1 MSRSVPFNITRY
13 AISILLPLCLLGYPL
28 IALATA
34 FLLLLINNVLDDVS
48 FYYASNEMNGRTMM
62 PNGSPVNGIVTK
74 IEYGVPLFS
83 HIKKTDVLTK
93 DDYLELRQLQ
103 SDCDSRHC
111 AWNHITIFL
120 DKFNHHVVI
129 NPSRVKSMK
138 RLFADG
144 RLEEM
149 VFNGKLIPNESG
161 EYVGNQAVIIEYED
175 MYAVLTLDKF
185 VSRYL
190 INSHEPYQVG
200 INILRGSQCDLY
212 SRYDINTALLKVG
225 NVIQIGES
233 VFKYALHE
241 KVGVIRIGSAVS
253 RCIEHIGGMK
263 HILLSNIRKSFVTF
277 RNAPLTLSIVV
288 SILLSYTIHPLVYI
302 AFASFYLFVFDRFYR
317 HLMYAIM
324 NAVGFKFYMQKS
336 YSIIHKMSILWR
348 MKN

>member
-1 MSRSVPFNITRY
+1 MNRSVLLNIARY
-13 AISILLPLCLLGYPL
+13 VISIVVPLCLIGYPL
-28 IALATA
+28 VALATA

-48 FYYASNEMNGRTMM
+48 FYYASNEVNDRTMM

-74 IEYGVPLFS
+74 IEYGVLLFS

-93 DDYLELRQLQ
+93 EDCLELRQLQ
-103 SDCDSRHC
+103 SYCDSEHR
-111 AWNHITIFL
+111 AWNHVTIFL
-120 DKFNHHVVI
+120 DKFNHHVVV

-149 VFNGKLIPNESG
+149 VFNGKLIPNESD
-161 EYVGNQAVIIEYED
+161 EYVGNQAVIVEYEN

-190 INSHEPYQVG
+190 ENSDEPCQVG

-212 SRYDINTALLKVG
+212 SRYDVNTASLKVG

-233 VFKYALHE
+233 VFKYAYSSE
-241 KVGVIRIGSAVS
+241 VGAICVGSAVS
-253 RCIEHIGGMK
+253 SCVEHIGGVK
-263 HILLSNIRKSFVTF
+263 HILLSNIRKTF
-277 RNAPLTLSIVV
+277 ATFEDVPLTLTIVV
-288 SILLSYTIHPLVYI
+288 SILLSYTICPFIYI

-317 HLMYAIM
+317 HFMYAIM
-324 NAVGFKFYMQKS
+324 NAVGFKPYMQKS
-336 YSIIHKMSILWR
+336 YHIIHKISVLWR
-348 MKN
+348 KKN